1 MLTYKH
7 KSKLT
12 TKTLQHRPP
21 PPSSNHPPKAD
32 HCSGRFAFN
41 EKGKNSA
48 NCNIEIGH
56 EKVNSHQTTKNS
68 RGKGLQGAI
77 EPDKGHT
84 RVRADK
90 QQPQAPHLTGAKSGM
105 NTWCPCHAPA

>member
-1 MLTYKH
+1 MLTYKY

-12 TKTLQHRPP
+12 TKTLQHSRLLLPP
-21 PPSSNHPPKAD
+21 IIHQKLIIVAVALLSMKM
-32 HCSGRFAFN
+32 GRILPT
-41 EKGKNSA
+41 
-48 NCNIEIGH
+48 NIEIED
-56 EKVNSHQTTKNS
+56 EKVNSHQTTKKS